1 MSAPSGAR
9 AVPDDQ
15 VLSVTAVRGDRPGC
29 VLVDVT
35 GEVDNATAPLLR
47 LCLDSQTAQR
57 DLRELV
63 VDLAEV
69 TVLGA
74 AGVTALSRAHR
85 RCRRHGARL
94 VLRCAGRRSVL
105 DPLQPTRLGSL
116 VGDAPIPRPGR

>member
-1 MSAPSGAR
+1 VSAPSAAR

-15 VLSVTAVRGDRPGC
+15 LLSVTTVRGDRPGR

-57 DLRELV
+57 ELRELV

-69 TVLGA
+69 TVLGP
-74 AGVTALSRAHR
+74 AGVTALTRAHR
-85 RCRRHGARL
+85 RCRRRGARL
-94 VLRCAGRRSVL
+94 VLRCAGRRTVL
-105 DPLQPTRLGSL
+105 DQLQPTRLGSL
-116 VGDAPIPRPGR
+116 VGDAPTPRPDR